1 MEKLTNA
8 LAARFASPTRS
19 TRLTVVLGRWLG
31 LAFMVCF
38 FTGVFSHN
46 LQEQPSWMFYPT
58 RPVWLYQ
65 LTQGVHV
72 TAGIAA
78 IPLLLAKLW
87 SVYPELLK
95 WPPVKS
101 VWHALERASIAL
113 FIGSSLI
120 QLLTGLVNTYKWYPW
135 PFPFRETHYWL
146 AWVIVGSLALHIALK
161 LPAIMTHWRARPA
174 DSFDATAD
182 AAAAPEPADSFD
194 AATHADAAA
203 APEHAAE
210 GAPEQAATAGHATHA
225 DAAAGSAPAGP
236 GRWSRRAFLAAVG
249 TSTGVVVLTTAGQ
262 SLSWL
267 DPLNFFAPRKKG
279 TGPQSVPVNRTAEQ
293 ANVVQL
299 AGAADWKLTVT
310 HDGKSRA
317 FSLAE
322 LSALPQHEHELPIA
336 CVEGWSQTARWR
348 GVRVPDL
355 LAAVGAP
362 ASSLLK
368 FTSLEP
374 EGAYRIMT
382 MPAAYARDERT
393 LVALEL
399 NGETL
404 DIDHGYPARII
415 APARPGVL
423 QTKWLQSM
431 EVL

>member
-1 MEKLTNA
+1 MQQLTNA

-31 LAFMVCF
+31 VSFVVCF
-38 FTGVFSHN
+38 LTGVFSHN
-46 LQEQPSWMFYPT
+46 LQEQPSWMLYPT
-58 RPVWLYQ
+58 SPAWIYQ
-65 LTQGVHV
+65 LTQGLHV

-95 WPPVKS
+95 WPPIKS
-101 VWHALERASIAL
+101 VGHALERGSIAL
-113 FIGSSLI
+113 FLGSSFV

-146 AWVIVGSLALHIALK
+146 AWVIIGSLVLHIGLK
-161 LPAIMTHWRARPA
+161 LPSIMANWRSRPVRT
-174 DSFDATAD
+174 TAD
-182 AAAAPEPADSFD
+182 
-194 AATHADAAA
+194 
-203 APEHAAE
+203 
-210 GAPEQAATAGHATHA
+210 TA
-225 DAAAGSAPAGP
+225 P
-236 GRWSRRAFLAAVG
+236 GRWSRRAFLAGVG
-249 TSTGVVVLTTAGQ
+249 TGTGVLVLTTAGQ
-262 SLSWL
+262 SFAWL
-267 DPLNFFAPRKKG
+267 DPLNLFAPRKKG
-279 TGPQSVPVNRTAEQ
+279 TGPQSVPVNRTAAEAQ
-293 ANVVQL
+293 VVT
-299 AGAADWKLTVT
+299 AARAADWKLTLT
-310 HDGKSRA
+310 HQGSSRS

-322 LSALPQHEHELPIA
+322 LAALPQHEYELPIA

-348 GVRVPDL
+348 GVRVLDL

-382 MPAAYARDERT
+382 MPPAYARDGQT

-399 NGETL
+399 NGEAL
-404 DIDHGYPARII
+404 DLDHGYPARVI
-415 APARPGVL
+415 APGRPGVL
-423 QTKWLQSM
+423 QTKWLQTM